1 MKKVNA
7 KIDNNGYVEC
17 GYCGCSTVEYDENGK
32 VKLSNNFVT
41 TKDGFGLNFPS
52 VRSVYSEELKR
63 ELTELSIV
71 CKKCNT
77 ENVYLVDISDNNKRY
92 SEIGDI
98 KEIKEE
104 EFKGGDL

>member
-17 GYCGCSTVEYDENGK
+17 GCCGCSTVEYDENGK

-41 TKDGFGLNFPS
+41 VKDAFGLNFPS

-77 ENVYLVDISDNNKRY
+77 ENIYLVDISDNNKRY
-92 SEIGDI
+92 VENGDI
-98 KEIKEE
+98 RVIEE
-104 EFKGGDL
+104 ETRGDII

>member
-63 ELTELSIV
+63 ELTELTINFILV
-71 CKKCNT
+71 KQLKK
-77 ENVYLVDISDNNKRY
+77 EVFM
-92 SEIGDI
+92 GDTVSV
-98 KEIKEE
+98 
-104 EFKGGDL
+104 G

>member
-7 KIDNNGYVEC
+7 KIDRNGYVEC
-17 GYCGCSTVEYDENGK
+17 GNCGCSTVEYDENGK

-63 ELTELSIV
+63 ELTELTIV

-77 ENVYLVDISDNNKRY
+77 ENIYLVDISDNNKRY

-104 EFKGGDL
+104 EYKGGDL

>member
-1 MKKVNA
+1 MKKVSA
-7 KIDNNGYVEC
+7 KIDINGYVKC
-17 GYCGCSTVEYDENGK
+17 GNCGCSTVVYDENGK

-41 TKDGFGLNFPS
+41 TKDGFGLHFPS

-63 ELTELSIV
+63 ELTELTIV

-92 SEIGDI
+92 AEIGDI
-98 KEIKEE
+98 KAIED
-104 EFKGGDL
+104 GDL

>member
-7 KIDNNGYVEC
+7 KIDNNGYVKC

-32 VKLSNNFVT
+32 VKLSDNFVT

-63 ELTELSIV
+63 ELTELT
-71 CKKCNT
+71 CTCAKCNYS
-77 ENVYLVDISDNNKRY
+77 NVYLTDISEGKRY

-98 KEIKEE
+98 KEIVEE
-104 EFKGGDL
+104 EYKGSDL

>member
-1 MKKVNA
+1 MKKVTA

-52 VRSVYSEELKR
+52 VRSVYSEELKK
-63 ELTELSIV
+63 ELTELTIV

-92 SEIGDI
+92 SEIGGIKVIEEDMRGDI
-98 KEIKEE
+98 V
-104 EFKGGDL
+104 

>member
-1 MKKVNA
+1 MTIVIVKSIFEVILLKKVNA

-52 VRSVYSEELKR
+52 VRSIYSEELKK
-63 ELTELSIV
+63 ELTELTIV
-71 CKKCNT
+71 CK
-77 ENVYLVDISDNNKRY
+77 NVTQKMYIWLIFQIIISVILKLVV
-92 SEIGDI
+92 
-98 KEIKEE
+98 
-104 EFKGGDL
+104 

>member
-1 MKKVNA
+1 MKKVSA

-17 GYCGCSTVEYDENGK
+17 GYCGCRTVEYDVNGK

-41 TKDGFGLNFPS
+41 TKDGFGLNCPS

-63 ELTELSIV
+63 ELTELTIV

-92 SEIGDI
+92 SETGNI
-98 KEIKEE
+98 KVIEE
-104 EFKGGDL
+104 E

>member
-1 MKKVNA
+1 MKKVSA

-17 GYCGCSTVEYDENGK
+17 GNCGCSTVVYDKNGK
-32 VKLSNNFVT
+32 VRLSNNFVT

-52 VRSVYSEELKR
+52 VRSVYSEELGR
-63 ELTELSIV
+63 ELTELTIV

-92 SEIGDI
+92 AEIGNI
-98 KEIKEE
+98 KAIEDGE
-104 EFKGGDL
+104 L